1 VIKNREELLSHGN
14 LEVREPL
21 ISIADATLENIKAD
35 RIVKEKIQMRG
46 NALVIGDREFELNYK
61 NIYVVGFGKAS
72 VPMAMEIERILGDKI
87 GGGLINS
94 PYPAKL
100 ERIEVN
106 IASHPYPDE
115 RTLEASQKI
124 LEFLRGTGREDLVIV
139 LISGGASSLFEVPVD
154 NITIEEERDII
165 KRVMLGGANI
175 IELNKVRIALS
186 KVKGGGLL
194 NYIYPAKCLSLIISD
209 VIGHPKFVGSGP
221 TYPQSYEVES
231 ILKKYGIEM
240 KLPGRKTPKH
250 MCENILLADNEY
262 ALQVAYNIA
271 KSLGYSARISKKK
284 LEGEP
289 HRMAKKI
296 LDGMGNFRG
305 IMIWGGETN
314 VKVNGDGIGGRNQ
327 ELALYLAK
335 GIGDMKSG
343 FLCMGTDGVDGPT
356 DAAGGMVDGETIKRV
371 WEKGIDLAHELKRH
385 NSYEVLKKLGDL
397 IITGYT
403 GTNLADICLGVLQ

>member
-1 VIKNREELLSHGN
+1 
-14 LEVREPL
+14 
-21 ISIADATLENIKAD
+21 
-35 RIVKEKIQMRG
+35 
-46 NALVIGDREFELNYK
+46 
-61 NIYVVGFGKAS
+61 
-72 VPMAMEIERILGDKI
+72 
-87 GGGLINS
+87 
-94 PYPAKL
+94 
-100 ERIEVN
+100 
-106 IASHPYPDE
+106 
-115 RTLEASQKI
+115 
-124 LEFLRGTGREDLVIV
+124 
-139 LISGGASSLFEVPVD
+139 
-154 NITIEEERDII
+154 
-165 KRVMLGGANI
+165 
-175 IELNKVRIALS
+175 
-186 KVKGGGLL
+186 
-194 NYIYPAKCLSLIISD
+194 
-209 VIGHPKFVGSGP
+209 
-221 TYPQSYEVES
+221 
-231 ILKKYGIEM
+231 
-240 KLPGRKTPKH
+240 